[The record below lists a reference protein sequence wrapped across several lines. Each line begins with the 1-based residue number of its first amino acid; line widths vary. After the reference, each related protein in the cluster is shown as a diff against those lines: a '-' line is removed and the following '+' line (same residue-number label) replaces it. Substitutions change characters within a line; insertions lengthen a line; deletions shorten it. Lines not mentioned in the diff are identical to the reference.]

1 MCKRFIKGIIDL
13 DKKLTWERKYLY
25 MVKMVICCASSI
37 TTNVLVSKVIKAC
50 DEQKFNAQVFALPE
64 TMITKDIDADIILL
78 APQIRY
84 TKEEVERIVNN
95 KIPVVVINNIDFAT
109 INGNAVVESVRQILN
124 K

>member
-13 DKKLTWERKYLY
+13 DKNLTWERKYLY

-50 DEQKFNAQVFALPE
+50 DEQNFNAQVLALPE

-84 TKEEVERIVNN
+84 TKEEVERIVKN
-95 KIPVVVINNIDFAT
+95 KIPVIVINNIDFAT
-109 INGNAVVESVRQILN
+109 INGNAVVDSVRKILN

>member
-1 MCKRFIKGIIDL
+1 MCKRFVKGIIDL
-13 DKKLTWERKYLY
+13 DKNLTWERKYLY

-50 DEQKFNAQVFALPE
+50 DEQKFNAQVLALPE

-84 TKEEVERIVNN
+84 TKEEVEKIVKN

-109 INGNAVVESVRQILN
+109 INGNAVVDSVRKILN

>member
-1 MCKRFIKGIIDL
+1 
-13 DKKLTWERKYLY
+13 

-50 DEQKFNAQVFALPE
+50 DEQKFNAQVLALPE

-84 TKEEVERIVNN
+84 TKEEVEKIVKN

-109 INGNAVVESVRQILN
+109 INGNAVVDSVRKILN